1 MKIAVCVSHVPDTTS
16 KIIVGQDGK
25 NIDPN
30 GLTFIINPYD
40 EFAVEE
46 ALRLKEKF
54 KGEVVVLSVG
64 KEFVKESIKKAYA
77 MGVDKGIWIKT
88 DAELDSYSTAKLL
101 VEQLNVIKPDII
113 LFGKQS
119 IDYDSGQVGIL
130 VAEMLNMPS
139 VSVVTKLEIS
149 DSTVVCEREIE
160 GGKETV
166 ETKLPVVI
174 TAQKGLNEPRYP
186 NLKGIM
192 AAKSKPIQEVAST
205 SVENKTEI
213 IKMKKPESKSKG
225 RILGSDASAVKELI
239 NVLHNELKLV

>member
-54 KGEVVVLSVG
+54 TGEVVVLSVG
-64 KEFVKESIKKAYA
+64 KDFVKESIKKAYA

-88 DAELDSYSTAKLL
+88 EAELDSHSTAKLL
-101 VEQLNVIKPDII
+101 VEQLNIIKPDII

>member
-30 GLTFIINPYD
+30 GLTFTINPYD

-54 KGEVVVLSVG
+54 TGEVIVLSVG
-64 KEFVKESIKKAYA
+64 KENVKESIKKAYA
-77 MGVDKGIWIKT
+77 MGVDKGLWIKT
-88 DAELDSYSTAKLL
+88 DKELDSYSTAQQL
-101 VEQLNVIKPDII
+101 VNHLKAIQPDII

-130 VAEMLNMPS
+130 VAELMNLPS
-139 VSVVTKLEIS
+139 VSVVTKLEINN
-149 DSTVVCEREIE
+149 DSVICEREIE
-160 GGKETV
+160 GGKELV

-192 AAKSKPIQEVAST
+192 AAKSKPIQEVAPIE
-205 SVENKTEI
+205 VENKIEI
-213 IKMKKPESKSKG
+213 LKMKKPESKSKG
-225 RILGSDASAVKELI
+225 RILGTDSTTVKELI
-239 NVLHNELKLV
+239 NVLHNELKLI

>member
-88 DAELDSYSTAKLL
+88 EAELDSYSTAKLL